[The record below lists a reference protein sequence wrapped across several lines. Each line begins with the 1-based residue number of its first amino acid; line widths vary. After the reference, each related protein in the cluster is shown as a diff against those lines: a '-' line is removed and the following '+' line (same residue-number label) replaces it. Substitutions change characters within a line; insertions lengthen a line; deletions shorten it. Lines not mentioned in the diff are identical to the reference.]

1 MGRSITPLKEQ
12 LAQAGMSVTEG
23 DGEPTLE
30 MPWFVR
36 TLSAF
41 SGWLAA
47 VFLMGFIALGA
58 AFVIESSVT
67 RRSSPRPT
75 NPRAL
80 SGARIP

>member
-1 MGRSITPLKEQ
+1 MGRSITPLTDQ
-12 LAQAGMSVTEG
+12 LAQAGMPVTEG

-36 TLSAF
+36 TLPAF

-67 RRSSPRPT
+67 RRGPPRPT
-75 NPRAL
+75 DLRAP
-80 SGARIP
+80 SGARSP